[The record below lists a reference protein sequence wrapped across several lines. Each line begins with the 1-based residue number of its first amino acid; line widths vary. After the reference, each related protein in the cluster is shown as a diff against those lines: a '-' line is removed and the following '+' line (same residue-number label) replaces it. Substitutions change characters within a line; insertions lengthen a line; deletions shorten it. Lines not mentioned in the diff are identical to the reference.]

1 MQKKYHA
8 VIDAGSSGTRLF
20 LYEVTAG
27 SYPLVELVAEFE
39 NSTMPNGVREDGINN
54 FIDPSRPEL
63 ANQVVPLIIV
73 PLLKQTNDLL
83 DGLGVK
89 PADVVVDLFATAG
102 MRYSEQMYGP
112 GVVND
117 FYHGIA
123 LGIAAEGFQAGQVR
137 TCDGEREEGL
147 WTWINLNDRERDVF
161 RTDNQPIGIVEVGGS
176 SAQFSFPK
184 SERLQ
189 GIGSARSV
197 SINGRKFEVQCK
209 TYLGLGQD
217 DARKMMR
224 IHLSDK
230 AAVCFPKEFS
240 PESDIGDVLDGV
252 GHYKLTAPGRY
263 QFEDCN
269 SAYESIIQRVDSV
282 NNLPDLS
289 LADIDFVG
297 TDAIYHATNYWEIA
311 DDPIQIAAMI
321 LAHCSDCSKFPGI
334 ETNEFVQAQAANA
347 TYVRALLFGQRG
359 LFSREPARLIRAVP
373 NKAAGK
379 TRLTWTR
386 GYLLQSYAI

>member
-27 SYPLVELVAEFE
+27 AYPLVELIAEFE
-39 NSTMPNGVREDGINN
+39 NSTMPNGEREDGINN
-54 FIDPSRPEL
+54 FIDPLRPEL

-73 PLLKQTNDLL
+73 PLLKQTKGLL
-83 DGLGVK
+83 AGLDVK
-89 PADVVVDLFATAG
+89 PAGVVIDLFATAG
-102 MRYSEQMYGP
+102 MRYTEQMYGP
-112 GVVND
+112 EVVND
-117 FYHGIA
+117 FYRGIA
-123 LGIAAEGFQAGQVR
+123 LGIAVEGFQAGQVR
-137 TCDGEREEGL
+137 TCDGEHEEGL
-147 WTWINLNDRERDVF
+147 WTWINLNDLERDIF
-161 RTDNQPIGIVEVGGS
+161 RTDSQPLGIVEVGGS

-184 SERLQ
+184 SDRLI
-189 GIGSARSV
+189 GIGSDRSV
-197 SINGRKFEVQCK
+197 LINGRKFGVQCK

-230 AAVCFPKEFS
+230 ASVCFPKEFS
-240 PESDIGDVLDGV
+240 PDHDIGDVLDGV
-252 GHYKLTAPGRY
+252 GHYKLTVPGCY
-263 QFEDCN
+263 QFEDCD
-269 SAYESIIQRVDSV
+269 SAYESIIQRVDAD
-282 NNLPDLS
+282 NKLPDLS

-297 TDAIYHATNYWEIA
+297 TDAVYHATNYWKIA
-311 DDPIQIAAMI
+311 DDPMQISQMI
-321 LAHCSDCSKFPGI
+321 LAHCSDSNKFPGI

-386 GYLLQSYAI
+386 GYLLESYAL